1 MSLPELGTTYMT
13 YAMYHVFQKLQPN
26 PSFPHQVDQFWC
38 GHGGV
43 GGQGK
48 GVCWGGGVLRR
59 DRVMCMCR
67 GVAGGAGGVK

>member
-1 MSLPELGTTYMT
+1 MT

-26 PSFPHQVDQFWC
+26 PNPSFPHQADPFWC
-38 GHGGV
+38 GRSGV

-48 GVCWGGGVLRR
+48 GVCWEGGGGMLRR
-59 DRVMCMCR
+59 DRAMCMCR